1 MMLKNSNIISEVLEL
16 SSDEVDKITTNTEL
30 SDFNWDSLAMVN
42 LITHISENFNVE
54 IEFDSFDTIL
64 NFGQLDDF
72 ITEIIKNNF
81 KNEYF
86 NFWCN

>member
-1 MMLKNSNIISEVLEL
+1 MLKNSNIISEVLEL

-54 IEFDSFDTIL
+54 IEFDSFDNIL
-64 NFGQLDDF
+64 NFDGTKL
-72 ITEIIKNNF
+72 ILHNIIKHPVSL
-81 KNEYF
+81 KT
-86 NFWCN
+86 

>member
-1 MMLKNSNIISEVLEL
+1 MLKNSNIISEVLEL

-54 IEFDSFDTIL
+54 IEFDSFDNIL
-64 NFGQLDDF
+64 YFGQLDDF
-72 ITEIIKNNF
+72 ITEIINK
-81 KNEYF
+81 K
-86 NFWCN
+86 

>member
-1 MMLKNSNIISEVLEL
+1 MLKNSNIISEVLEL

-54 IEFDSFDTIL
+54 IELIVS
-64 NFGQLDDF
+64 
-72 ITEIIKNNF
+72 II
-81 KNEYF
+81 Y
-86 NFWCN
+86 

>member
-1 MMLKNSNIISEVLEL
+1 MLKNSNIISEVLEL

-54 IEFDSFDTIL
+54 IEFDSFDNIL

-72 ITEIIKNNF
+72 ITERSFSMIYGTRKL
-81 KNEYF
+81 
-86 NFWCN
+86 CLT